1 MNKMADELDDFE
13 DFSNTMRHAYF
24 KPPKES
30 KWLFNKKET
39 KTEDYSGV
47 FLNAKDAVKVLEA
60 YVSSLIMQIIE
71 ESPEISDEELETYR
85 EFLYMPIIYLAE
97 ANNTFVENF
106 DYRAA
111 DLINIST
118 LADNIS

>member
-1 MNKMADELDDFE
+1 MPDELDKYE
-13 DFSNTMRHAYF
+13 DTLSSMRHAYF
-24 KPPKES
+24 KPQKEKRFS
-30 KWLFNKKET
+30 LKKET
-39 KTEDYSGV
+39 DPEEDYSGV
-47 FLNAKDAVKVLEA
+47 FLNAKDSVKVLEA

-106 DYRAA
+106 DYRAS

>member
-1 MNKMADELDDFE
+1 MPDELDKYE

-30 KWLFNKKET
+30 KWLFNKKE

-47 FLNAKDAVKVLEA
+47 FLNAKDSVKVLEA

-106 DYRAA
+106 DYRAS
-111 DLINIST
+111 DLININT